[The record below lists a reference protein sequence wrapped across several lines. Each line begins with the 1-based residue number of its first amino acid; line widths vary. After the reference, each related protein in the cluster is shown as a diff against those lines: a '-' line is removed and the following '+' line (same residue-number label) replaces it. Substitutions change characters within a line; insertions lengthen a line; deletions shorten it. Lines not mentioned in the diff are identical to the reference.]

1 MEVASAIDG
10 GSAPI
15 DSANNPGANDAPPAI
30 DMASANDASDVS
42 LDIAKDGG
50 MDQTTT
56 GSSDGPVFGPDVVA
70 ATDVPIQ
77 TPEVGGACTIATDCP
92 GPCQTCSSG
101 HVCVAVV
108 GQDDPSGHC
117 AGTCDASGTCK
128 SKKGQSCQTVAG
140 GCASGT
146 TCAPDGICCDTTCTG
161 SCQACDIPG
170 FLGTCTP
177 VASGN
182 PHGNRSSCGTDATC
196 AGTCA
201 GKADGT
207 CSYPTKNCGAGP
219 SCSGTDKAIS
229 QSTCA
234 GGACQTPTAQPCQGG
249 FACAGGAC
257 KTTCT
262 TSADCQAGNYC
273 DGSVCVA
280 KKANGQ
286 PCTSASAS
294 TCSSGICGGNGTC
307 CYADCGLCGT
317 CSPSG
322 TTCYWK
328 ATGTFCGTDVVCNS
342 SHDCVA
348 CNQDAACVP
357 SSNECKVG
365 TIFCGSGAPVCS
377 QLQNTTEGTDCNAG
391 ASFCHA
397 GVCTAKGGTGATC
410 MANFWCTSGQCVSD
424 SCL

>member
-1 MEVASAIDG
+1 
-10 GSAPI
+10 
-15 DSANNPGANDAPPAI
+15 
-30 DMASANDASDVS
+30 MASANDASDVS